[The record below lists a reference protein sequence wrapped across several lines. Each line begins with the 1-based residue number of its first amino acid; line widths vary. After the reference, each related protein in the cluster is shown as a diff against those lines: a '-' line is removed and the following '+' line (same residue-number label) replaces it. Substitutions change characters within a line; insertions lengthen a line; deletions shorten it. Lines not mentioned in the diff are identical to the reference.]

1 MSEPSSGVP
10 EEIADAEV
18 QAGEVQGGAEKASE
32 APAEVDLD
40 LDEEKL
46 EKWDEVKSD
55 YQIDPDGKPMPNIWD
70 AGDVGEGEPEHEAD
84 ADQREQV
91 KNEDAPEVFATGSD
105 ESRRQDVEET

>member
-70 AGDVGEGEPEHEAD
+70 AGGGAD
-84 ADQREQV
+84 AGSERESQSDAEHREQV
-91 KNEDAPEVFATGSD
+91 NAEDAPEVFDTDSHEGSHD
-105 ESRRQDVEET
+105 Q

>member
-10 EEIADAEV
+10 DEIADSQVEV
-18 QAGEVQGGAEKASE
+18 GAEQTTD
-32 APAEVDLD
+32 APEKVDLD
-40 LDEEKL
+40 VDQEKL

-91 KNEDAPEVFATGSD
+91 KNEDAPEVFAMGSE